1 MHPSLEKMKYKQ
13 AIRTFLSGRNYPSID
28 LKSVLFD
35 MDGVLYDSM
44 PNHARAWNET
54 LQAHGIDFSIEESY
68 LHEGRT
74 GHSTIRIICER
85 DGITLTDE
93 EIAAIYR
100 EKTDAFL
107 QMPAPR
113 CMAGSAEVL
122 QKVVDGGLFPMVVTG
137 SGYAA
142 LLDNLD
148 KFYPGVFRRERMVT
162 ALDVKI
168 GKPHPEPYLMA
179 LRKGGLQPWE
189 AFVVENAPLGVEAA
203 HAAGMFVIAVN
214 TGPLPD
220 DCLTAAGANLI
231 FPDMAALAAA
241 WDAIRAAANA

>member
-1 MHPSLEKMKYKQ
+1 MKIKE
-13 AIRTFLSGRNYPSID
+13 AIENYLSESGNARIE

-44 PNHARAWNET
+44 PNHALAWHET
-54 LQAHGIDFSIEESY
+54 MRAHGLDFSIEDAY

-74 GHSTIRIICER
+74 GAATIRIICRRE
-85 DGITLTDE
+85 GITLTDDD
-93 EIAAIYR
+93 IANIYG

-107 QMPAPR
+107 KLPAPQ
-113 CMAGSAEVL
+113 CMTGSYEAL
-122 QKVVDGGLFPMVVTG
+122 KKVVRDGLFPMVVTG

-148 KFYPGVFRRERMVT
+148 KYYPGIFRRERMVT
-162 ALDVKI
+162 AYDVKI
-168 GKPHPEPYLMA
+168 GKPNPEPYLMA
-179 LRKGGLQPWE
+179 LRKGDLQPWE

-203 HAAGMFVIAVN
+203 RAAGLFVIAVN

-220 DCLTAAGANLI
+220 KYLIDAGANLL
-231 FPDMAALAAA
+231 FPGMTALADA
-241 WDAIRAAANA
+241 WDEIVHAAGR

>member
-1 MHPSLEKMKYKQ
+1 MNIKESIKNY
-13 AIRTFLSGRNYPSID
+13 LSESGSERIE

-44 PNHARAWNET
+44 PNHVRAWRET
-54 LQAHGIDFSIEESY
+54 MLAHGLDFSVEEAY

-74 GHSTIRIICER
+74 GPATLEIICRR
-85 DGITLTDE
+85 DGISLTE
-93 EIAAIYR
+93 REIKDLYR

-107 QMPAPR
+107 RLPAPQ
-113 CMAGSAEVL
+113 CMEGSYEVL
-122 QKVVDGGLFPMVVTG
+122 KKVVRDGLFPMVVTG

-148 KFYPGVFRRERMVT
+148 RFYPGIFRRERMVT

-168 GKPHPEPYLMA
+168 GKPNPEPYLMA
-179 LRKGGLQPWE
+179 LRKGNLQPWE
-189 AFVVENAPLGVEAA
+189 AFVVENAPLGVEAGR
-203 HAAGMFVIAVN
+203 AAGLFVIAVN

-220 DCLTAAGANLI
+220 ACLLDAGAHLL
-231 FPDMAALAAA
+231 FHSMTALAGA
-241 WDAIRAAANA
+241 WDGIRDAARE